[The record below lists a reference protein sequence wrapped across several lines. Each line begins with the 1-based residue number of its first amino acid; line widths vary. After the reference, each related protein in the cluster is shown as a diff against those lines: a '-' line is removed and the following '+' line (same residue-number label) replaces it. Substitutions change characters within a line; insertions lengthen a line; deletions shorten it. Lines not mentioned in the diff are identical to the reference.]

1 MHQRILRDPELL
13 PRGSRLMLAVSGGQ
27 DSMAMLGLLME
38 LQRLHGWSLRIWHGD
53 HSWHPN
59 SSRFA
64 KELQNWVLTTGLPW
78 HCDQATPNT
87 VSSEAAARQW
97 RYEQL
102 ARHAHEQNCDVV
114 TAHTASDRAE
124 TQLLQLARGT
134 DLSGLGSLR
143 SIRFLQEDDKQQAKL
158 RRPLL
163 GFTRSET
170 AQICNE
176 LNLPIWNDPSNQDM
190 RYARNRIRHRI
201 MPILEQLYPDCSLRM
216 ANLGERISH
225 IHDTQ
230 TELSRLALQHL
241 SNGKGLN
248 RSGWKQLGVTTRELL
263 LHQWMQE
270 NGAPA
275 MSAEQLNKLGHNLTH
290 ARPQT
295 NLQLAAGWMIQI
307 ERETFCLTHSKEQKT
322 K

>member
-38 LQRLHGWSLRIWHGD
+38 LQRLHGWSLEIWHGD
-53 HSWHPN
+53 HGWHQD

-64 KELQNWVLTTGLPW
+64 KELQSWCLTTGLPW
-78 HCDQATPNT
+78 HCDQARPNAIT
-87 VSSEAAARQW
+87 TEAAARQW

-143 SIRFLQEDDKQQAKL
+143 SIRLLREDDKQEAKL

-170 AQICNE
+170 AQICTE
-176 LNLPIWNDPSNQDM
+176 LNLPVWNDPSNQDM
-190 RYARNRIRHRI
+190 RYARNRIRHCI
-201 MPILEQLYPDCSLRM
+201 MPILEQLYPGCSLRM
-216 ANLGERISH
+216 ANLGERISQ

-241 SNGKGLN
+241 SKAKGLD
-248 RSGWKQLGVTTRELL
+248 RTAWKQLEVTTRELL

-275 MSAEQLNKLGHNLTH
+275 MKAEQLNKLGHNMIH
-290 ARPQT
+290 AHPQT
-295 NLQLAAGWMIQI
+295 SLQLAEGWIIQI
-307 ERETFCLTHSKEQKT
+307 ERETFALLRKKN
-322 K
+322 